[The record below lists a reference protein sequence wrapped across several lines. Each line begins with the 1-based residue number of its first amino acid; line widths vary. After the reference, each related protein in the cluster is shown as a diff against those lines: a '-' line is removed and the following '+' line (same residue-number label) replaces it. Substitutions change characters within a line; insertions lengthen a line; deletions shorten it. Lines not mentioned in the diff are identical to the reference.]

1 MGVLAWILRRR
12 PAGAPASA
20 TADVALEPLRPTP
33 TQRPLEAPKPTPSM
47 RRHRAQSTGATPVY
61 RVPDGTPSTERLH
74 NPRHVGR

>member
-12 PAGAPASA
+12 QPSAAAAAGE
-20 TADVALEPLRPTP
+20 VVLRPPPPTP

-47 RRHRAQSTGATPVY
+47 RRHGAGTTAATPVY
-61 RVPDGTPSTERLH
+61 RIPDGTPSTERLH